1 MSGCD
6 NFGPG
11 SPDSWLSERDSV
23 DYNVFYNSMD
33 SMVFHNDVHSSQFL
47 KEMKVLYDD
56 GLLTDVTLSVDGH
69 KLPAHRVVL
78 AAASPYFK
86 AMFTL
91 DLNESRQDV
100 VELFEVDFESVSQ
113 VVTYAYTGTLEICQE
128 NVQNLLAAASLF
140 QIIPVQKA
148 CARFLETQLDNNNC
162 VGIYCFAQAHSCL
175 SLQVKAREHI
185 EKNFMDVYQCEE
197 FLRLPVDKV
206 KEIVGSDELNVD
218 KEDIVFEAVLAW
230 VGAQDGRTGFL
241 GQLMT
246 QVRFGLISLRFMQ
259 ERVMKSNSMLSDQ
272 SCVSLLQDLKEFESN
287 PHSYQGQSTF
297 SLSLRSGMIKPEH
310 CMLLLGG
317 TENRRPY
324 INCYNP
330 LTREAF
336 FMNDFP
342 VSRRYGDFDVE
353 SLAGVVT
360 DKNTLFAGGGN
371 YIYHSDSGE
380 HFDSDDSLDEFEER
394 VVSKDFYRY
403 DNDHNK
409 WMALS
414 PMLFPKSNFSLAS
427 LGGKIYCFGGLT
439 ENQHPTEIIE
449 VYDIDKNRWSYQGML
464 PTSLVDLACVVHE
477 EHIFLLGGRT
487 GVGAHNLV
495 VMYHPVKGQ
504 WITRAG
510 MLTPRFNFGA
520 CIVDDEIYIAG
531 GQIYS
536 QSSHTIN
543 RQALKSVEIF
553 SVANNQWRPGPELP
567 EAIYNVGLAVVN
579 MALYACGMTE
589 SARLT
594 HPTYR
599 NIVCRLDF
607 SRGQWDIIEQTLCD
621 TRNYNCIAA
630 KLHTRKLSQVF
641 RPEVD
646 T

>member
-1 MSGCD
+1 MSVCEP
-6 NFGPG
+6 FGQG
-11 SPDSWLSERDSV
+11 SPDSWLSESESV

-47 KEMKVLYDD
+47 KEMKSLYDD

-69 KLPAHRVVL
+69 KLPTHRVVL

-91 DLNESRQDV
+91 DLNESRKDE
-100 VELFEVDFESVSQ
+100 VELFEIDFESVNQ
-113 VVTYAYTGTLEICQE
+113 VVSYAYTGSLDICQQ
-128 NVQNLLAAASLF
+128 NVQNLLAAASMF

-148 CARFLETQLDNNNC
+148 CARFLETQLDNSNC

-185 EKNFMDVYQCEE
+185 EKNFMDVHQCEE
-197 FLRLPVDKV
+197 FLRLPLDKV
-206 KEIVGSDELNVD
+206 TEIVASDELNVD
-218 KEDIVFEAVLAW
+218 KEDVVFEAILAW
-230 VGAQDGRTGFL
+230 VGAQEGRAGFL

-246 QVRFGLISLRFMQ
+246 KVRFGLISLRFMQ
-259 ERVMKSNSMLSDQ
+259 ERVMKSNLILNDHH
-272 SCVSLLQDLKEFESN
+272 CVSLLQDLKEYEIN
-287 PHSYQGQSTF
+287 PHSYQGESTF
-297 SLSLRSGMIKPEH
+297 SLALRSGMIKPDH

-317 TENRRPY
+317 TENQRPY
-324 INCYNP
+324 INCYKP
-330 LTREAF
+330 LTREAY
-336 FMNDFP
+336 FMAP
-342 VSRRYGDFDVE
+342 VASRCGDFYVE

-360 DKNTLFAGGGN
+360 EKNALFAGGGN
-371 YIYHSDSGE
+371 YIYHSDSCE

-409 WMALS
+409 WVALS

-449 VYDIDKNRWSYQGML
+449 VYDINKNRWSYQGML

-495 VMYHPVKGQ
+495 VMYHPVEGQ
-504 WITRAG
+504 WITRSG

-520 CIVDDEIYIAG
+520 CVVDEEIYVAG

-536 QSSHTIN
+536 QNSHTIN

-553 SVANNQWRPGPELP
+553 SIANNQWRPGPELP
-567 EAIYNVGLAVVN
+567 EAMYNVGLAVVN
-579 MALYACGMTE
+579 MALYACGMSE
-589 SARLT
+589 SSRLT

-607 SRGQWDIIEQTLCD
+607 SRGQWDIIEQSLCD
-621 TRNYNCIAA
+621 TRNYSCIAA
-630 KLHTRKLSQVF
+630 KLHTRKLLQLF